1 MTNVSRPES
10 MLSKKHSS
18 IAYHCIREAQAAF
31 TLHVGHVHSE
41 DNYTD
46 MLTKCLNG
54 VKLHHLASQILKSL
68 PRGLYIGACLV
79 DCSDVKRSTTPA
91 FYHSH
96 LS

>member
-1 MTNVSRPES
+1 MGFPLIGPTSVLCDNQSVMTNVSRPES

-54 VKLHHLASQILKSL
+54 VKLHHLASQILK
-68 PRGLYIGACLV
+68 
-79 DCSDVKRSTTPA
+79 
-91 FYHSH
+91 
-96 LS
+96 